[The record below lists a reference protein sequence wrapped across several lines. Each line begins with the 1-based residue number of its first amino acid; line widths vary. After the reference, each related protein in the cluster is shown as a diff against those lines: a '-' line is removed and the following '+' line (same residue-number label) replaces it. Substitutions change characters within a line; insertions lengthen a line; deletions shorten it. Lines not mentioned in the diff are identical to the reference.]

1 MLDIE
6 IVAIFSVCSESSQT
20 LVNDGDGEDLQLH
33 KQLFEAHLCSAVL
46 LVTVMVLA
54 CSLSTRARNLTKKI
68 FSVGRRFG
76 QGGAKMIQTEVSIL
90 RKKHDFY
97 ALCASFRLGDSTKI
111 EMNYAANDRHLFSN

>member
-90 RKKHDFY
+90 KKHDFS
-97 ALCASFRLGDSTKI
+97 ALCASLRLGDSTKI